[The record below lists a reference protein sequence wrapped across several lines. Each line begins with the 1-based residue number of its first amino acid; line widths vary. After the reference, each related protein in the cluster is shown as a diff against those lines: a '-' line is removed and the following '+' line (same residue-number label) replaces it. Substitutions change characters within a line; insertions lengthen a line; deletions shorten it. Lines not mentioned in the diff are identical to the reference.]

1 MPYSRVLIITF
12 IMYDKLCQN
21 LAMAQKT
28 DKVLSQHNKAR
39 LNTQTD
45 IEGKLRQAVIVACDK
60 YLNQENNKSSS

>member
-1 MPYSRVLIITF
+1 
-12 IMYDKLCQN
+12 MYDKLCQN

-45 IEGKLRQAVIVACDK
+45 IEGKLRQAVIAACDK
-60 YLNQENNKSSS
+60 YLDQEKQ